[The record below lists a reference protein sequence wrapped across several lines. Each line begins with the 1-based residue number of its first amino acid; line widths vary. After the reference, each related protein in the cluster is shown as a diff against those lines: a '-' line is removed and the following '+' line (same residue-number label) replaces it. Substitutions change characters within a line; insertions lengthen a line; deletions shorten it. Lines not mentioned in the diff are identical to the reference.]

1 MSGTSKQRA
10 IRRKARDKRLKSNL
24 KKALKGQPTKA
35 FTKLNCYNVTDKS
48 IFVEGLQKAGLELVP
63 RPFSSENAP
72 NQLIIVL
79 QSQHD
84 AHQVVEALHGR
95 KLKGKT
101 MRIIVIKNGTQV
113 GNVKGKVPKVKHIRR
128 CVLDAFCGREFKEED
143 LAREQSEFAA
153 ALQEV
158 CRKIRASKKA
168 TKKQKAMKDLPKEE
182 GEAVAMEIFDSESD
196 ISKGLGEEIYKQEV
210 GEERAEM
217 PDDSFR
223 PETSARQQLKAA
235 ETQSDLRG
243 ERSQIQDT
251 AHEGERSYGSGM
263 IMSTRSSTP
272 EDMLSALLAS
282 LG

>member
-72 NQLIIVL
+72 NQLVIVL

-95 KLKGKT
+95 TLKGKT

-128 CVLDAFCGREFKEED
+128 CVLDAFRGREFKEED
-143 LAREQSEFAA
+143 LTREHSEFAA

-168 TKKQKAMKDLPKEE
+168 TKRQKANKDLIKVQE
-182 GEAVAMEIFDSESD
+182 EAVAMEMSGSESEG
-196 ISKGLGEEIYKQEV
+196 SKSLGEEIHKQEG
-210 GEERAEM
+210 GEPSEM
-217 PDDSFR
+217 RDDSLR
-223 PETSARQQLKAA
+223 PETSARQQMEVG
-235 ETQSDLRG
+235 ETQSSLRG
-243 ERSQIQDT
+243 ERSRNQDT
-251 AHEGERSYGSGM
+251 AREGERNYGSGM
-263 IMSTRSSTP
+263 ITSTRSSTP

>member
-35 FTKLNCYNVTDKS
+35 FTNLKCYNVTDKS
-48 IFVEGLQKAGLELVP
+48 IFVESLRKAGLELVP
-63 RPFSSENAP
+63 RPFSSENDP
-72 NQLIIVL
+72 KHLVIVM
-79 QSQHD
+79 QSQQD

-95 KLKGKT
+95 TLKGKT
-101 MRIIVIKNGTQV
+101 MRIIVIKDGTQV

-128 CVLDAFCGREFKEED
+128 CVLDAFRGREFKEED
-143 LAREQSEFAA
+143 LTREHSEFAA

-168 TKKQKAMKDLPKEE
+168 TKRQKANKDLMKVQE
-182 GEAVAMEIFDSESD
+182 EAVAMEMSGSESNG
-196 ISKGLGEEIYKQEV
+196 SKSLGEEIYKQEG
-210 GEERAEM
+210 GEEQSEM
-217 PDDSFR
+217 RDDSLR
-223 PETSARQQLKAA
+223 PETSARQQMEVC
-235 ETQSDLRG
+235 ETQSSLRG
-243 ERSQIQDT
+243 ERSRNQDT
-251 AHEGERSYGSGM
+251 ARERERNYGSGM
-263 IMSTRSSTP
+263 ITSTRSSTP